1 MRVKKQ
7 VHFDEKLTVHVM
19 HAWRFAYHKARCG
32 EWEQIARDRER
43 FRRRIDKVNEILH
56 PILVK
61 KCKEMGI
68 K

>member
-1 MRVKKQ
+1 
-7 VHFDEKLTVHVM
+7 M

-32 EWEQIARDRER
+32 EWEQIACDRER

-56 PILVK
+56 PMLVK
-61 KCKEMGI
+61 KYEEMGI